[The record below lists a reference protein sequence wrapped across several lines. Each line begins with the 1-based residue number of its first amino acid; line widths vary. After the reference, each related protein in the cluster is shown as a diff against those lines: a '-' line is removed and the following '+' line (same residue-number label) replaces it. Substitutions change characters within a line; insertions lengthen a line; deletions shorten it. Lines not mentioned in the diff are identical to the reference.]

1 MIQQIKLILEQIKGV
16 PGLAAQLDDCA
27 DIIEDIGLDSLQ
39 MMEFMLE
46 VESQLDLE
54 IDFEKLDF
62 SYLKSI
68 EKFSEVLE
76 QMKKPT
82 TAPSIF

>member
-1 MIQQIKLILEQIKGV
+1 MMMIQEIKLILEKIKGV
-16 PGLAAQLDDCA
+16 PDLAAQLSDSA

-46 VESQLDLE
+46 VESQLNLE

-68 EKFSEVLE
+68 EKFSEVLQ
-76 QMKKPT
+76 QMKKT
-82 TAPSIF
+82 N

>member
-1 MIQQIKLILEQIKGV
+1 MIQSIKMILEKIKGV
-16 PGLAAQLDDCA
+16 PGLSQQLADSA
-27 DIIEDIGLDSLQ
+27 DIIEDVGLDSLQ

-46 VESQLDLE
+46 IENQLNLE

-68 EKFSEVLE
+68 EKFSEILQ
-76 QMKKPT
+76 QMKKT
-82 TAPSIF
+82 K

>member
-1 MIQQIKLILEQIKGV
+1 MIREIKLILEKVKGV
-16 PGLAAQLDDCA
+16 PGLAAQLADSA

-46 VESQLDLE
+46 VESQLNLE

-68 EKFSEVLE
+68 KKFSEILQ
-76 QMKKPT
+76 QMKK
-82 TAPSIF
+82 IK

>member
-1 MIQQIKLILEQIKGV
+1 MIQEIKLILEKIKGV
-16 PGLAAQLDDCA
+16 PGLAAQLADSA

-46 VESQLDLE
+46 VESQLNLE

-68 EKFSEVLE
+68 EKFSEILQ
-76 QMKKPT
+76 QMKKT
-82 TAPSIF
+82 N

>member
-1 MIQQIKLILEQIKGV
+1 MIQEIKLILEKIKGV
-16 PGLAAQLDDCA
+16 PGLAAQLADSA

-46 VESQLDLE
+46 VESQLNLE

-68 EKFSEVLE
+68 EKFSEILQ
-76 QMKKPT
+76 QMKRT
-82 TAPSIF
+82 N

>member
-1 MIQQIKLILEQIKGV
+1 MIQKIKLILEQIKGV
-16 PGLAAQLDDCA
+16 PGLAAQLDDSA

-68 EKFSEVLE
+68 EKFSEILQ

-82 TAPSIF
+82 NAPSIF

>member
-1 MIQQIKLILEQIKGV
+1 VIQEIKLILEQIKGV
-16 PGLAAQLDDCA
+16 PGLSEQLSDSA
-27 DIIEDIGLDSLQ
+27 DIIEDVGLDSLQ
-39 MMEFMLE
+39 MMQFMLE
-46 VESQLDLE
+46 VESTLNLE

-76 QMKKPT
+76 QMKKT
-82 TAPSIF
+82 N

>member
-1 MIQQIKLILEQIKGV
+1 MIQEIKLILEQIKGV
-16 PGLAAQLDDCA
+16 PGLAAQLADSA

-68 EKFSEVLE
+68 EKFSEVLQ

-82 TAPSIF
+82 NAPSIF

>member
-1 MIQQIKLILEQIKGV
+1 MISEIKLILEKVKGV
-16 PGLAAQLDDCA
+16 PGLAANLADSA

-54 IDFEKLDF
+54 IDFEQLDF

-68 EKFSEVLE
+68 ETFSEVLQ
-76 QMKKPT
+76 QMKKT
-82 TAPSIF
+82 N

>member
-1 MIQQIKLILEQIKGV
+1 MVQEVKLILEKIKGI
-16 PGLAAQLDDCA
+16 PGLAAQLSDSA

-46 VESQLDLE
+46 VESQLNLE

-68 EKFSEVLE
+68 EKFSGILQ
-76 QMKKPT
+76 QMKKT
-82 TAPSIF
+82 N

>member
-1 MIQQIKLILEQIKGV
+1 MIQEIKLILEQIKGV
-16 PGLAAQLDDCA
+16 PGLAARLSDSA

-62 SYLKSI
+62 SYLRSI
-68 EKFSEVLE
+68 EKFSDILQ
-76 QMKKPT
+76 QMKKT
-82 TAPSIF
+82 N

>member
-1 MIQQIKLILEQIKGV
+1 VIQEIKLILEKIKGI
-16 PGLAAQLDDCA
+16 PGLAAQLSDSA
-27 DIIEDIGLDSLQ
+27 DIIEDVGLDSLQ

-46 VESQLDLE
+46 VEAQLNLE

-68 EKFSEVLE
+68 EKFSEVLQ
-76 QMKKPT
+76 QMKKVK
-82 TAPSIF
+82 

>member
-1 MIQQIKLILEQIKGV
+1 MIQKIKLILEQIKGV
-16 PGLAAQLDDCA
+16 PGLAAQLTDSA

-68 EKFSEVLE
+68 EKFSEILQ
-76 QMKKPT
+76 QMKK
-82 TAPSIF
+82 IN

>member
-1 MIQQIKLILEQIKGV
+1 MTMIQEIKLILEKIKGV
-16 PGLAAQLDDCA
+16 PGLASQLADSA
-27 DIIEDIGLDSLQ
+27 DIIEDVGLDSLQ

-46 VESQLDLE
+46 VESQLNLE

-68 EKFSEVLE
+68 EKFSEVLH
-76 QMKKPT
+76 QMKKT
-82 TAPSIF
+82 N

>member
-1 MIQQIKLILEQIKGV
+1 MIQEIKLILEKIKGV
-16 PGLAAQLDDCA
+16 PGLVAHLADSV

-46 VESQLDLE
+46 VESQLNLE

-62 SYLKSI
+62 SCLKSI
-68 EKFSEVLE
+68 ETFSEVLQ
-76 QMKKPT
+76 QMKKT
-82 TAPSIF
+82 N

>member
-1 MIQQIKLILEQIKGV
+1 MIQEIKLILAEIKGV
-16 PGLAAQLDDCA
+16 PGLAAQLADSA
-27 DIIEDIGLDSLQ
+27 DIIEDVGLDSLQ

-46 VESQLDLE
+46 VESQLNLE

-68 EKFSEVLE
+68 EKFSEILS
-76 QMKKPT
+76 QMKKT
-82 TAPSIF
+82 N

>member
-1 MIQQIKLILEQIKGV
+1 MIQKIKLILEQIKCV
-16 PGLAAQLDDCA
+16 PGLAAQLTDSA

-46 VESQLDLE
+46 VESQLNLE

-68 EKFSEVLE
+68 EKFSEVLA
-76 QMKKPT
+76 QMKKT
-82 TAPSIF
+82 N

>member
-1 MIQQIKLILEQIKGV
+1 VIQEIKLILEQIKGV
-16 PGLAAQLDDCA
+16 PGLSEHLSDSA

-39 MMEFMLE
+39 MMQFMLE
-46 VESQLDLE
+46 VESTLNLE

-76 QMKKPT
+76 QMKKT
-82 TAPSIF
+82 N

>member
-1 MIQQIKLILEQIKGV
+1 MIQEIKLILEKIKGV
-16 PGLAAQLDDCA
+16 PGLAAQLADSA

-68 EKFSEVLE
+68 EKFSEILQ
-76 QMKKPT
+76 QMKKT
-82 TAPSIF
+82 N

>member
-1 MIQQIKLILEQIKGV
+1 MIQEIKLILEKIKGV
-16 PGLAAQLDDCA
+16 PGLAAQLADSA

-46 VESQLDLE
+46 VESQLNLE

-68 EKFSEVLE
+68 EKFSEILQ
-76 QMKKPT
+76 QMKK
-82 TAPSIF
+82 IN

>member
-1 MIQQIKLILEQIKGV
+1 MISEIKLILEKIKGV
-16 PGLAAQLDDCA
+16 PGLASQLADSA
-27 DIIEDIGLDSLQ
+27 DIIEDIGLDLLQ

-46 VESQLDLE
+46 VESQLNLE

-68 EKFSEVLE
+68 EKFSEVL
-76 QMKKPT
+76 QKMKK
-82 TAPSIF
+82 SN

>member
-1 MIQQIKLILEQIKGV
+1 MIQSIKLILAKIKGV
-16 PGLAAQLDDCA
+16 PGLAQQLADSA
-27 DIIEDIGLDSLQ
+27 DIIEDVGLDSLQ

-46 VESQLDLE
+46 IESQLNLE

-68 EKFSEVLE
+68 EKFSEVLQ
-76 QMKKPT
+76 QMKKT
-82 TAPSIF
+82 K

>member
-1 MIQQIKLILEQIKGV
+1 MIQEIKLILEKVKGV
-16 PGLAAQLDDCA
+16 PGLSGKISDSA
-27 DIIEDIGLDSLQ
+27 DIIEDVGLDSLQ

-68 EKFSEVLE
+68 EKFSEVLQ
-76 QMKKPT
+76 QMKKPK
-82 TAPSIF
+82 

>member
-1 MIQQIKLILEQIKGV
+1 MIQEIKLILEQIKGV
-16 PGLAAQLDDCA
+16 PGLAAQLADSA

-68 EKFSEVLE
+68 EKFSEILE
-76 QMKKPT
+76 QMKKST

>member
-1 MIQQIKLILEQIKGV
+1 MIQSIKLILEKIKGV
-16 PGLAAQLDDCA
+16 PGLAQQLADSA
-27 DIIEDIGLDSLQ
+27 DIIEDVGLDSLQ

-46 VESQLDLE
+46 IESQLNLE

-68 EKFSEVLE
+68 EKFSEILQ
-76 QMKKPT
+76 QMKKT
-82 TAPSIF
+82 K

>member
-1 MIQQIKLILEQIKGV
+1 MIPEIKLILEKIKGV
-16 PGLAAQLDDCA
+16 PGLAAQLADSA

-46 VESQLDLE
+46 VESQLHLE

-68 EKFSEVLE
+68 EKFSEVLQ
-76 QMKKPT
+76 QMKKT
-82 TAPSIF
+82 N

>member
-1 MIQQIKLILEQIKGV
+1 MMIQKIKLILEQIKCV
-16 PGLAAQLDDCA
+16 PGLAAQLTDSA

-46 VESQLDLE
+46 VESQLNLE

-68 EKFSEVLE
+68 EKFSEVLA
-76 QMKKPT
+76 QMKKT
-82 TAPSIF
+82 N

>member
-1 MIQQIKLILEQIKGV
+1 MIQSIKLILEKIKGV
-16 PGLAAQLDDCA
+16 PGLAQQLADSA
-27 DIIEDIGLDSLQ
+27 DIIEDVGLDSLQ

-46 VESQLDLE
+46 IESQLNLE

-68 EKFSEVLE
+68 EKFSEVLQ
-76 QMKKPT
+76 QMKKT
-82 TAPSIF
+82 K

>member
-1 MIQQIKLILEQIKGV
+1 MIQEIKLILEKIKGV
-16 PGLAAQLDDCA
+16 PGLAAQLTDSA

-68 EKFSEVLE
+68 EKFSEILQ
-76 QMKKPT
+76 QMKKT
-82 TAPSIF
+82 N

>member
-1 MIQQIKLILEQIKGV
+1 MIQSIKLILEKIKGV
-16 PGLAAQLDDCA
+16 PGLAEQLADSA
-27 DIIEDIGLDSLQ
+27 DIIEDVGLDSLQ

-46 VESQLDLE
+46 IESQLNLE

-68 EKFSEVLE
+68 EKFSEILQ
-76 QMKKPT
+76 QMKKT
-82 TAPSIF
+82 K

>member
-1 MIQQIKLILEQIKGV
+1 VVQEVKLILEKIKGI
-16 PGLAAQLDDCA
+16 PGLAAQLSDSA

-46 VESQLDLE
+46 VESQLNLE

-68 EKFSEVLE
+68 EKFSEILQ
-76 QMKKPT
+76 QMKKT
-82 TAPSIF
+82 N